1 MQNESWTR
9 DPQLTVIESNP
20 HIAAQVCNNVY
31 QNGRRKYTSRD
42 DIPFTR
48 ILDQQKAPVA
58 RYRRRENEAKSVI
71 HHGQRKL
78 LLSEIEFFT
87 TYAKDCLFSGFVVY
101 VGAAEGRHIK
111 QLLDMFRYLHFHLYD
126 TTKFDESL
134 YEENRVL
141 IYNRY
146 FTDDDA
152 KLWCDI
158 KNETNVNVFFI
169 SDIRTAN
176 PGNGQGKDNPQQV
189 EIKVAD
195 DMNNQMNWHI
205 LMKPTKSLLKFRL
218 PWKKP
223 DDNPHTKYLDGD
235 VYLPVWG
242 PQTTSEARL
251 VPNGDTTKWWDSQ
264 KYEGQMFHFNTVTR
278 IARYNHDMP
287 VGHHAGFHDYCYD
300 CTAEYNILQNYLNV
314 VSQNFSIDQLLTL
327 CANCSTACGRT
338 LERNIPMIFD
348 DE

>member
-1 MQNESWTR
+1 MQNVAWRR
-9 DPQLTVIESNP
+9 DPQLAVIESNP
-20 HIAAQVCNNVY
+20 HISAQVCDNI
-31 QNGRRKYTSRD
+31 NGYHRRIYTSQD
-42 DIPFTR
+42 NIPFNR
-48 ILDQQKAPVA
+48 ILDQQNAPVGT
-58 RYRRRENEAKSVI
+58 YRRRERETKSVI

-87 TYAKDCLFSGFVVY
+87 KYAKDCNFLGFVVY
-101 VGAAEGRHIK
+101 VGAADGKHIQ
-111 QLLDMFRYLHFHLYD
+111 QLLIMFPDLFFHLYD
-126 TTKFDESL
+126 RTPFHESL
-134 YEENRVL
+134 QGKRNVL

-146 FTDDDA
+146 FTDEDA
-152 KLWCDI
+152 ELWCEI
-158 KNETNVNVFFI
+158 KKGTNINVFFI

-195 DMNNQMNWHI
+195 DMNNQMKWHMK
-205 LMKPTKSLLKFRL
+205 MKPTKSMLKFRL
-218 PWKKP
+218 PWKK
-223 DDNPHTKYLDGD
+223 DSENPYTKYLDGD

-278 IARYNHDMP
+278 IARYNHHMP